1 MNWLA
6 ANRLF
11 RNGAILAV
19 SLILFIGSLYGYM
32 VLDGFTHALYQYI
45 DVWLGS
51 VVLGGALGGMF
62 YFLLV
67 WATTGLI
74 KLLLIAGEAL
84 CHACEILLKHSP
96 ENIP

>member
-32 VLDGFTHALYQYI
+32 VRIYG
-45 DVWLGS
+45 
-51 VVLGGALGGMF
+51 
-62 YFLLV
+62 
-67 WATTGLI
+67 TGRI
-74 KLLLIAGEAL
+74 YTR
-84 CHACEILLKHSP
+84 S
-96 ENIP
+96 IPIH